1 MSHSRVF
8 CIVTNIKDKE
18 KVENALAVDAVDVVE
33 AIRGCDYAS
42 DRLEEGEAFVQ
53 EDVDWLADWIGIDGK
68 VGMEDAPLIK
78 PEERLVNGVIYS
90 YWAVPVDKL
99 KKTIEKEIK
108 RRIVRIKNALKEP
121 SPSLADIA
129 YEAYLRKGFYF
140 YFPGWGFMNE
150 IDLYEFVLNNP
161 NNKYE
166 NFYIVKTLDYH
177 Y

>member
-8 CIVTNIKDKE
+8 CIVTNIRDKE
-18 KVENALAVDAVDVVE
+18 KVENALAVDAIDVVE
-33 AIRGCDYAS
+33 SIRGCDYAD

-78 PEERLVNGVIYS
+78 PEEIEIDGERYL
-90 YWAVPVDKL
+90 YWVVPVSKL
-99 KKTIEKEIK
+99 KETIEKEIK
-108 RRIVRIKNALKEP
+108 RRIARIKKELEKP
-121 SPSLADIA
+121 APSLIDIA
-129 YEAYLRKGFYF
+129 YEAYLGKGFYF
-140 YFPGWGFMNE
+140 YFPEWGFLNA
-150 IDLYEFVLNNP
+150 IDLYEYVLNIP
-161 NNKYE
+161 NKYE